1 MFQIYSLY
9 ARRDEVSLLKS
20 SVVMSL
26 IANIEVP
33 LLMAAFPTLVIS
45 AMGFPGAHRENTRL
59 IACYSKALYLL
70 MAIDFLF
77 LVEVFGILFLA

>member
-9 ARRDEVSLLKS
+9 ALHDDVSLLKS
-20 SVVMSL
+20 SLVMSL
-26 IANIEVP
+26 IVNIEVP

-45 AMGFPGAHRENTRL
+45 SVGFLGALRENTRL
-59 IACYSKALYLL
+59 LACYSKALYLL